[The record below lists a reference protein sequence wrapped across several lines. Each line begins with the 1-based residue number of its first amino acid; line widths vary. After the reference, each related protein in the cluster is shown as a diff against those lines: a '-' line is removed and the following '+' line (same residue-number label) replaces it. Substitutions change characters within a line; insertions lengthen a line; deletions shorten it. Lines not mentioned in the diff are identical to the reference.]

1 MRSGSYKPGV
11 RLSKRTRLR
20 LERGFARVV
29 CSALLV
35 AACCGATLAQ
45 DAAAPAASTRQ
56 RKEVQAPTPA
66 QPPAPRV
73 VVIEAAPQTP
83 RIVSP
88 RIPPFASP
96 APAAVVQGRR
106 PAAPAPKPT
115 PKPAPMP
122 PRQIVT
128 VVHRLSGWKLL
139 TWLAT
144 SGPSTMQ
151 LDSLP
156 STEDAHTS
164 IVAGYV
170 YEDGR
175 TVVARLPQSE
185 VEVESLPGPP
195 PGFLVATTAARGEQP
210 EFTLV
215 TADNKRVEAKF
226 IGLDAATGLSMLEAA
241 QPILSSPAGDTG
253 DTEDPT
259 VGQRVHLYAPAP
271 APVAQ
276 VPPRAGEG
284 YILLN
289 IDQREGR
296 LTEVRRAPSGK
307 PFRVTASVSVTPD
320 WTGAVA
326 ANEAGEVVGIV
337 SQGGAGETQ
346 IVPVATVRS
355 ACDRVLKLRGSA
367 PRPWLGVR
375 GEAASQAPRS
385 IRETPGLSPEA
396 APPMSLKG
404 RQGVVLTSV
413 APGTP
418 AARAGLLPGDVIA
431 RVGTRD
437 VRSVEDL
444 SVTLDEEGVGSTV
457 EFTVLRALT
466 PLKLNVQLQ
475 GAQNPALATALSEER
490 AAREALL
497 SLRREFRAIQARA
510 GGAGGA
516 LPTDNA
522 AALAQVS
529 ERMREAEKQFDR
541 VLPRVAEAETRT
553 TMSRGFAAAGIPGQP
568 FAPFEPAQA
577 STPLPAFGLHAIALT
592 GRSAA
597 RLNARGG
604 MLVVAVRP
612 ESPAA
617 LSGLRAGDVIET
629 VNGADFNR
637 LELRRLAAFDATP
650 ITLGVVRDGHNMT
663 LKFSLA
669 GDEERQK

>member
-20 LERGFARVV
+20 LERGFARVA

-35 AACCGATLAQ
+35 AACCGAALAQ
-45 DAAAPAASTRQ
+45 VAVAPAASTRQ
-56 RKEVQAPTPA
+56 RKEVQAPSPA

-73 VVIEAAPQTP
+73 VVIEAAPRNP
-83 RIVSP
+83 VEASP
-88 RIPPFASP
+88 RIPSSTPP
-96 APAAVVQGRR
+96 APAAVAQGRR
-106 PAAPAPKPT
+106 PAAPAPKP
-115 PKPAPMP
+115 APMP
-122 PRQIVT
+122 PREIVT

-139 TWLAT
+139 IWLAT

-156 STEDAHTS
+156 STEDAHTN

-195 PGFLVATTAARGEQP
+195 PGFLVATNAARAEQP
-210 EFTLV
+210 EFTLI
-215 TADNKRVEAKF
+215 TADNKRIAAKF

-241 QPILSSPAGDTG
+241 QPILSGPAGDTG

-276 VPPRAGEG
+276 VLPRAGDG

-307 PFRVTASVSVTPD
+307 PFSVTASVSVTPD

-346 IVPVATVRS
+346 IVPVAAVHS

-385 IRETPGLSPEA
+385 IWETPGLSPEA

-497 SLRREFRAIQARA
+497 SLRREFRTIQAQA
-510 GGAGGA
+510 VGTGGA
-516 LPTDNA
+516 LPAVNA

-541 VLPRVAEAETRT
+541 VLPRVAEAETRA

-577 STPLPAFGLHAIALT
+577 FTPLPAFGLHAIALT

-617 LSGLRAGDVIET
+617 LSGLRVGDVIET

-637 LELRRLAAFDATP
+637 LELRRLTAFDATP
-650 ITLGVVRDGHNMT
+650 ITLGVVRDGHTMT
-663 LKFSLA
+663 LTFSLA

>member
-1 MRSGSYKPGV
+1 LK
-11 RLSKRTRLR
+11 
-20 LERGFARVV
+20 RGFARAA

-35 AACCGATLAQ
+35 AACGGAAFAQ

-56 RKEVQAPTPA
+56 RKEVPA

-73 VVIEAAPQTP
+73 VLIEAGP
-83 RIVSP
+83 RNPVEALP
-88 RIPPFASP
+88 RIPSSAPQ
-96 APAAVVQGRR
+96 APAAFVQGRR
-106 PAAPAPKPT
+106 PAPPA

-122 PRQIVT
+122 PRQVVT

-139 TWLAT
+139 TYLAT

-156 STEDAHTS
+156 STEDAHTN

-185 VEVESLPGPP
+185 VEVESSPSPP
-195 PGFLVATTAARGEQP
+195 PGFLVATTAARVEQP
-210 EFTLV
+210 EFTLI
-215 TADNKRVEAKF
+215 TADNKRIEAKF

-241 QPILSSPAGDTG
+241 QPILSGPAGDTG

-276 VPPRAGEG
+276 GPPRAGDG

-289 IDQREGR
+289 IDQRVGR

-307 PFRVTASVSVTPD
+307 PFRVMASVSVTPD
-320 WTGAVA
+320 WMGAVA

-346 IVPVATVRS
+346 IVPVASVRS

-375 GEAASQAPRS
+375 GEAATQAPRS
-385 IRETPGLSPEA
+385 IWETPGLSPEA

-418 AARAGLLPGDVIA
+418 ASRAGLRPGDVIA

-457 EFTVLRALT
+457 EFTVLRAFAPA

-490 AAREALL
+490 AARESIL
-497 SLRREFRAIQARA
+497 SLRREFRAIQAQV
-510 GGAGGA
+510 GGTGGA

-522 AALAQVS
+522 AALAQLS
-529 ERMREAEKQFDR
+529 ERVREAEKQFDR
-541 VLPRVAEAETRT
+541 VLPLVAEAEMRA

-577 STPLPAFGLHAIALT
+577 STPLPAYGLHAIALT
-592 GRSAA
+592 GRGAA

-637 LELRRLAAFDATP
+637 LELRRLPTTFDATP
-650 ITLGVVRDGHNMT
+650 VTLGVVRDGHTMT